1 MAKELYYAADARR
14 LLQAGVDKLA
24 EAVKTTLGPKGRN
37 VVLENITGTPTVTN
51 DGVTIAREI
60 HLPNQFENMGAQLVK
75 EVAIKTNDVVGDGT
89 TTATVLAQAM
99 VREGMRAIGKGSNP
113 VQVKRGVDAAVERIV
128 AHLEKAAH
136 PVRDRAAYAHV
147 ASISANDDDAIGNAI
162 AEALHT
168 VGEDGVITI
177 EESGVLGIDVDF
189 VEGFS
194 FDRGYVS
201 PYMVTDRG
209 RLSTE
214 FEDPYILLSSQKISR
229 IQDIMPVIDK
239 IMRAPAPLVIIAES
253 VEGQALSL
261 LVNNHVNGRLPC
273 VAIQAPGFGTKR
285 VHQLEDIAALTGG
298 TVLTRDSG
306 HSLESLTLDMLGR
319 ARQVQ
324 ADEDNTTIIE
334 GAGGSEAVQFR
345 LDQLR
350 AELERATSGHDED
363 ALRERIGRLT
373 GKVAVVRV
381 GAATPAE
388 LKEKQHRVEDALSAT
403 KAAIAEGI
411 VVGGGSALLHA
422 RRALADLDARGDAAT
437 GRDIVA
443 ASLLEP
449 VFWIAA
455 NAGLDGRAVIERLLA
470 NDSADSLDYG
480 FDALTETY
488 GDLVVAGVV
497 DPLRVTRSAM
507 QNAASIAG
515 LVLTTDTLV
524 AEEKQ
529 NFGPQGAI
537 YTEVGDLAEGLP
549 QPSPDS
555 TTPQSL
561 GLGPSVG

>member
-1 MAKELYYAADARR
+1 
-14 LLQAGVDKLA
+14 
-24 EAVKTTLGPKGRN
+24 
-37 VVLENITGTPTVTN
+37 
-51 DGVTIAREI
+51 
-60 HLPNQFENMGAQLVK
+60 
-75 EVAIKTNDVVGDGT
+75 
-89 TTATVLAQAM
+89 
-99 VREGMRAIGKGSNP
+99 
-113 VQVKRGVDAAVERIV
+113 
-128 AHLEKAAH
+128 
-136 PVRDRAAYAHV
+136 
-147 ASISANDDDAIGNAI
+147 
-162 AEALHT
+162 
-168 VGEDGVITI
+168 
-177 EESGVLGIDVDF
+177 
-189 VEGFS
+189 
-194 FDRGYVS
+194 
-201 PYMVTDRG
+201 
-209 RLSTE
+209 
-214 FEDPYILLSSQKISR
+214 
-229 IQDIMPVIDK
+229 VIDK

-411 VVGGGSALLHA
+411 VAGGGSALLHA